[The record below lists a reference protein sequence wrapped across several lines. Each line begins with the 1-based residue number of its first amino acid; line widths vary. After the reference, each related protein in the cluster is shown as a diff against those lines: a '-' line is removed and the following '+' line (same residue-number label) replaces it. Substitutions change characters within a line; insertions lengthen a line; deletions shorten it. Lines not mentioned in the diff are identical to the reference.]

1 MSNRR
6 DSSIKPARRV
16 IRTMRPS
23 QMCSSSA
30 CVITTGRGDS
40 GDWTIA
46 LSSPTLPMN
55 RNLPS
60 LSAAM
65 AGKGVVASRCQVVR

>member
-6 DSSIKPARRV
+6 DSSINPARRV
-16 IRTMRPS
+16 IRTIRPS
-23 QMCSSSA
+23 QILSSSA
-30 CVITTGRGDS
+30 RVMTTGRGDS

-65 AGKGVVASRCQVVR
+65 PGKGVVASRSQVVR